1 MLFTNMKS
9 LNAFQMTRKS
19 SNVLGWSWMILRGHY
34 KSLRTS
40 VAKRYVVG
48 VDDGDFL

>member
-19 SNVLGWSWMILRGHY
+19 SNVLGWSWGVIISHCALVWLNG
-34 KSLRTS
+34 TS
-40 VAKRYVVG
+40 
-48 VDDGDFL
+48 